1 MAQNPNDMPLVR
13 ISFTDGTG
21 TKLAA
26 PIEVRLPEGLS
37 LKTARLCLTELV
49 NKSLKTGLDAALTA
63 LGFKE

>member
-13 ISFTDGTG
+13 IKFEDGTG
-21 TKLAA
+21 KTLAQA
-26 PIEVRLPEGLS
+26 IEVRLPEGLS